1 MKMTT
6 DRGTPHAFI
15 MYKPLCMKAPKR
27 FNMPSAGPWTLNE
40 VLLQLVLRAYCPPA
54 RGAQYFRDRLTC
66 YSEKNCMGEMS
77 LGDIVNP
84 GMLIHVRRRPEEAT
98 SKHMSVD
105 HDNGLLVPVHV
116 MRASRYN
123 QRPRNTYSRPET
135 RY

>member
-1 MKMTT
+1 
-6 DRGTPHAFI
+6 
-15 MYKPLCMKAPKR
+15 
-27 FNMPSAGPWTLNE
+27 
-40 VLLQLVLRAYCPPA
+40 
-54 RGAQYFRDRLTC
+54 
-66 YSEKNCMGEMS
+66 MS

-116 MRASRYN
+116 MRMRMRMRMRTYK
-123 QRPRNTYSRPET
+123 QRPRNMYSRPET